1 MINICLKISSW
12 KIKSSV
18 WTRLCPL
25 GFTLFPGSC
34 HPSFV
39 ISNYCKLH
47 LAFEPGA
54 MSWLW
59 AVFFRDVSHGQ
70 HGVLWRTHKALWA
83 PPSVHHKGKSAGE
96 RGLQCSL
103 NTHTHTHQALVLLT
117 PKPDRLCKGWD
128 SSAHRHR
135 ASDQPDKWLQFSG

>member
-1 MINICLKISSW
+1 MINICLKISLE
-12 KIKSSV
+12 KSN
-18 WTRLCPL
+18 RCPELCL
-25 GFTLFPGSC
+25 RSFGFHPFSSGSC

-70 HGVLWRTHKALWA
+70 HGVL
-83 PPSVHHKGKSAGE
+83 
-96 RGLQCSL
+96 
-103 NTHTHTHQALVLLT
+103 
-117 PKPDRLCKGWD
+117 
-128 SSAHRHR
+128 
-135 ASDQPDKWLQFSG
+135 